1 MNGRHMAH
9 KPLER
14 EQTDQSLRVERAKTD
29 RELERKLAS
38 IETNSDEVL
47 GRAQARA
54 DEVLK
59 VARARADT
67 HGEGESAAVQSER
80 GAEDRALALERNA
93 DAAQLTVEREEQERA
108 LRQLLKFERE
118 VTDKDLHLERIGADV
133 ALQTRDEFLGM
144 VSHDLRAMLG
154 GIALSTSLLIKETP
168 GDPRGEKVVRR
179 AEAIQRFTARMN
191 RLIGD
196 LLDVVSIDSG
206 QLRVTMVP
214 TDVAL
219 LLSDAAEAVH
229 LHAQTKQIQV
239 SMVEVEPS
247 APLFA
252 RCDAERI
259 LQVLVNLASNAI
271 KFTGEGGKIEL
282 RAERVGQRI
291 KVSVADNGSGIPAEL
306 VGAIFDR
313 FRQVNRFDRRG
324 HGLGLHIAQC
334 IVQAHGGRI
343 SVDSIF
349 GRGSTFHFTLPCATA
364 P

>member
-1 MNGRHMAH
+1 MAQ

-38 IETNSDEVL
+38 LENNSDEVL

-67 HGEGESAAVQSER
+67 LGEGESAAVQSER

-118 VTDKDLHLERIGADV
+118 VTDKDLHLERLGADV

-168 GDPRGEKVVRR
+168 DEPGGQKVVRR

-214 TDVAL
+214 NDVAS
-219 LLSDAAEAVH
+219 LLSDAVEAVH
-229 LHAQTKQIQV
+229 LHAQTKQVQV
-239 SMVEVEPS
+239 SVVEPS

-259 LQVLVNLASNAI
+259 LQVLVNLVSNAI
-271 KFTGEGGKIEL
+271 KFTGEGGKVEL
-282 RAERVGQRI
+282 RAERVGQQI
-291 KVSVADNGSGIPAEL
+291 KVSVADNGSGIPAEH

-334 IVQAHGGRI
+334 IAQAHGGRI
-343 SVDSIF
+343 SVDSIV